1 MDTMV
6 QMSDVMV
13 RRDPTLEWRGMVCV
27 AKHSVE
33 WAFGKSGR
41 SELTFS
47 TWRLE
52 EKCNW
57 ISIYSHIVPSTTSF
71 TSL

>member
-1 MDTMV
+1 ME
-6 QMSDVMV
+6 
-13 RRDPTLEWRGMVCV
+13 RDDLCV
-27 AKHSVE
+27 AEHYVE
-33 WAFGKSGR
+33 WAFAKSGR

-57 ISIYSHIVPSTTSF
+57 INIYSHIVPSTTSF